1 MEETSKVVYMAPTA
15 YAVEIK
21 FEGMICLSPDGPK
34 AYQENYEDAE
44 EI

>member
-21 FEGMICLSPDGPK
+21 FEGIICQSPDGPK
-34 AYQENYEDAE
+34 ADQENYGDVE
-44 EI
+44 EV

>member
-21 FEGMICLSPDGPK
+21 FEGIICKSPDGPN
-34 AYQENYEDAE
+34 AEQDDYEDAN

>member
-1 MEETSKVVYMAPTA
+1 MEETSKVVYIAPIA

-21 FEGMICLSPDGPK
+21 FEGMICHSPDGPK
-34 AYQENYEDAE
+34 ADQENYEDAE

>member
-15 YAVEIK
+15 YAAEIK
-21 FEGMICLSPDGPK
+21 FEGIICQSPNGPK
-34 AYQENYEDAE
+34 AGLNNYGDVD

>member
-1 MEETSKVVYMAPTA
+1 MEETSQVVYMAPTA

-21 FEGMICLSPDGPK
+21 FEGMICQSPDGPK
-34 AYQENYEDAE
+34 AGQNNYGNAD

>member
-21 FEGMICLSPDGPK
+21 FEGIICLSPDGPK
-34 AYQENYEDAE
+34 AEQENYGDENE
-44 EI
+44 V

>member
-21 FEGMICLSPDGPK
+21 FEGIICLSPDGPQ
-34 AYQENYEDAE
+34 ADQENYGDENE
-44 EI
+44 V

>member
-21 FEGMICLSPDGPK
+21 FEGIICHSPDGPQ
-34 AYQENYEDAE
+34 ADQEDYEDAC